1 MNNNKRHLISTLI
14 ALLSAA
20 AMYYQEDSFSIANRL
35 RYGDISYR
43 DLASALNGLIVGA
56 ASYWATRLVL
66 SLIFGKAERERERE
80 RERAGL

>member
-1 MNNNKRHLISTLI
+1 
-14 ALLSAA
+14 
-20 AMYYQEDSFSIANRL
+20 MYYQEDSFSIANRL